1 MAAKNMLVILSNA
14 HQARALS
21 CAGHP
26 VVRTPHLDALARRG
40 TRFVAAYAPATAR
53 APSFAAL
60 ATGRMPTAIGR
71 HLGDD
76 DPYDGAIPAWQHA
89 VRDAGRTV
97 VAIGALACRA
107 PAGGDHGFSHRRLA
121 GAAAALPAAGPS
133 AGPGESDQTR
143 ADRDIASEAQIWLRE
158 EAPRQGAP
166 WCLLVSLATPGYP
179 LIAPPEHYYAADPER
194 LPLLGPPPA
203 EDEAA
208 LRRRLA
214 AYYGLVAFA
223 DEQVGR
229 ILDCLEQTGLVL
241 STRVLYAATRGESAG
256 LRGLWGTPSLHEESV
271 GVPMILAGHG
281 VPQRTVVAT
290 PVSLRDLF
298 PTVLDTLGLAAE
310 APEGT
315 CSLVALARGAR
326 PARAVVAEHRPA
338 GGREPTVML
347 RDERWKLI
355 CRPGQPPQLFDLD
368 ADPDER
374 ADLGA
379 SPAHAALRERLEAR
393 LAAALGAGAETSAGR
408 AARR

>member
-1 MAAKNMLVILSNA
+1 MAAKNLLVILSDA

-26 VVRTPHLDALARRG
+26 TARTPHLDALARRG
-40 TRFVAAYAPATAR
+40 TRFIAAYAPATAR
-53 APSFAAL
+53 AAAFAAL

-71 HLGDD
+71 HLDDD

-89 VRDAGRTV
+89 VRDAGHAV
-97 VAIGALACRA
+97 VAIGALACHD
-107 PAGGDHGFSHRRLA
+107 PAGGDHGFSDRRLA
-121 GAAAALPAAGPS
+121 GAAAALPAAGPL

-158 EAPRQGAP
+158 EAPRQGVP

-194 LPLLGPPPA
+194 LALPERSSA

-214 AYYGLVAFA
+214 AYHGLVAFA

-229 ILDCLEQTGLVL
+229 ILDCLEQTGLAL
-241 STRVLYAATRGESAG
+241 STRVLYAAMRGESAG
-256 LRGLWGTPSLHEESV
+256 LRGPWGAPDLHEESI

-298 PTVLDTLGLAAE
+298 PTVIDTLGLAAE

-315 CSLVALARGAR
+315 CSLVAVARGAR
-326 PARAVVAEHRPA
+326 PAREVVAEHRPA
-338 GGREPTVML
+338 GACEPAVML

-355 CRPGQPPQLFDLD
+355 RRSGQPPQLFDLD

-379 SPAHAALRERLEAR
+379 SPAHAALRMRLEAR
-393 LAAALGAGAETSAGR
+393 LAAALGAGTARGAAR